1 MARSSLLV
9 LAACLAAALGFS
21 PAGVPV
27 RQMAVGAP
35 AASSVVMTKCS
46 GGGDGAPKGDKKR
59 RGKVKSLIA
68 KADSAESFKSLVLT
82 PTTESI
88 LLKMNWKTRMSMQY
102 PIKRRAA
109 EFGVEVPA
117 SFASWQLRPRNT
129 PPHKLTTSF

>member
-46 GGGDGAPKGDKKR
+46 GGGDGAPKGAQTGGEGEREGGREGEGGGRGEGRERGEGGERKGVHEFSGNGR
-59 RGKVKSLIA
+59 RGAGS
-68 KADSAESFKSLVLT
+68 ESEIVRMLT
-82 PTTESI
+82 
-88 LLKMNWKTRMSMQY
+88 
-102 PIKRRAA
+102 
-109 EFGVEVPA
+109 
-117 SFASWQLRPRNT
+117 
-129 PPHKLTTSF
+129 